1 MCQFANVSI
10 TCIVIDSL
18 ANCFIGKWSHCIIIL
33 VAKICLHNPRF
44 VWWLVYQLQ
53 VHWACSPS
61 RITVW
66 VTPPLPFTWA
76 LTKLS
81 CCSMSC
87 TSLFLVSF
95 LAFCLGQCS
104 EALSYHKRLG
114 DIAPKK
120 ARHDIIFFEFW
131 TVRKDK
137 ILLVSA
143 RLFYHRGKRVSIFK
157 IVHLSFP
164 KSSSD
169 KSIGGGVLAT
179 EALV

>member
-53 VHWACSPS
+53 VHWACSLS

-87 TSLFLVSF
+87 TSLFSVSF

-120 ARHDIIFFEFW
+120 QGTALSSLSSEQWEKIKFFW
-131 TVRKDK
+131 W
-137 ILLVSA
+137 
-143 RLFYHRGKRVSIFK
+143 
-157 IVHLSFP
+157 
-164 KSSSD
+164 
-169 KSIGGGVLAT
+169 VLASFII
-179 EALV
+179 EANG